1 MTDQSARDGGGPL
14 QAVKRVLRPL
24 RSRVELTR
32 YKLAGRAFD
41 RLGGNLDHGTHVAAA
56 MAWLERA
63 QDAGT
68 DRGVSYGADLGGGF
82 QESYPETTGYIIPTF
97 LAAGAQ
103 FDRADWVQRAV
114 EMGDWE
120 IAVQMPSG
128 AVMGGKLNSNP
139 TPAIFNTG
147 QVLLGWSAL
156 YRTTSEARFLSAAER
171 AARWMIEVQNA
182 DGGWTKGNS
191 EFASKSS
198 TLYNVKAAW
207 GLCEAGYA
215 GVGEGAIA
223 AARRNADLC
232 LSRQH
237 ANGWYP
243 DCCLLYPEK
252 PLLHTIAYAMQG
264 LIGIGRLTGEASYI
278 AGAERTA
285 RSLVRLMD
293 ADGTIPGQIDARFE
307 RAADYACLT
316 GSAQTSIVWSELYA
330 LTGDAVFREARMR
343 VNRNLMA
350 RHNLTQDNPAVRGG
364 VYGSW
369 PVWGEYGRLKV
380 LNWATKFFVDAIMLE
395 MQQEK
400 MSGTLPPAP

>member
-128 AVMGGKLNSNP
+128 AVMGGKLNANP
-139 TPAIFNTG
+139 TPAIFDIG
-147 QVLLGWSAL
+147 GALSLG
-156 YRTTSEARFLSAAER
+156 
-171 AARWMIEVQNA
+171 
-182 DGGWTKGNS
+182 G
-191 EFASKSS
+191 
-198 TLYNVKAAW
+198 
-207 GLCEAGYA
+207 
-215 GVGEGAIA
+215 
-223 AARRNADLC
+223 
-232 LSRQH
+232 
-237 ANGWYP
+237 
-243 DCCLLYPEK
+243 
-252 PLLHTIAYAMQG
+252 
-264 LIGIGRLTGEASYI
+264 
-278 AGAERTA
+278 
-285 RSLVRLMD
+285 
-293 ADGTIPGQIDARFE
+293 
-307 RAADYACLT
+307 
-316 GSAQTSIVWSELYA
+316 
-330 LTGDAVFREARMR
+330 
-343 VNRNLMA
+343 
-350 RHNLTQDNPAVRGG
+350 
-364 VYGSW
+364 
-369 PVWGEYGRLKV
+369 
-380 LNWATKFFVDAIMLE
+380 
-395 MQQEK
+395 
-400 MSGTLPPAP
+400 